1 MTPIQ
6 KLQDIQPEQKKS
18 ATEYHASTKAELGR
32 LIHAAVINTRFR
44 QSLLA
49 NPISTIE
56 GGYLGEKFHFPGEVR
71 EKMRHIRAGN
81 LEEFSS
87 KMLQIVD
94 THSSA
99 EMVVL
104 HYR

>member
-6 KLQDIQPEQKKS
+6 KLQEIQPEPKNS
-18 ATEYHASTKAELGR
+18 ITENRASTKAELGR
-32 LIHAAVINTRFR
+32 LIHAAIINTRFR

-71 EKMRHIRAGN
+71 EKMRHIRVGN

-87 KMLQIVD
+87 KMLQIVE
-94 THSSA
+94 TPSSA